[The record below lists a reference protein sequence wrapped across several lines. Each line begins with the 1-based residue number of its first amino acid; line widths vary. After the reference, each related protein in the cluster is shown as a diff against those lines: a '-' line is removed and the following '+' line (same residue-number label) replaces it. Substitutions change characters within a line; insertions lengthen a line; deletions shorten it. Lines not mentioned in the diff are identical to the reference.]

1 MLWKAINPNT
11 VDEWLEHDLIEAGL
25 LTNDTPSKQD
35 SLSPAL
41 PTAPPTPS
49 EPAMESIKPTTTQ
62 TSPALSNPQLASF
75 LKVVA
80 LLGSL
85 SSNNQ
90 TSKAQQTARAR
101 NNDDNRLSSS
111 NPSHII
117 SKRQKNTDAARRSRQ
132 RKLFKMESLE
142 RRVRDLEA
150 NNGQLQQHITES
162 EQERN
167 LSAARATA
175 GKKRMEAL
183 EAQLAAA
190 HALLMNTTPPP

>member
-1 MLWKAINPNT
+1 MFYKALNPNT

-25 LTNDTPSKQD
+25 LTNDTPTKQD
-35 SLSPAL
+35 FSAL
-41 PTAPPTPS
+41 PTAPPTPAES
-49 EPAMESIKPTTTQ
+49 PIESIKPLSP
-62 TSPALSNPQLASF
+62 SPALSNPQLASF

-85 SSNNQ
+85 STSNRSQ
-90 TSKAQQTARAR
+90 KPHRTR
-101 NNDDNRLSSS
+101 
-111 NPSHII
+111 NPSQLPPNPPNII

-132 RKLFKMESLE
+132 RKLFKMETLE

-150 NNGQLQQHITES
+150 NNGQLQQHITTS

-167 LSAARATA
+167 QSAARAAA
-175 GKKRMEAL
+175 GKQRMEAL

-190 HALLMNTTPPP
+190 HALLLNTNPSPP